1 MRFILMKHLMNLKTQ
16 IGLLAALLCTFVSG
30 CLQVEQTVN
39 LKPDGSGTIVIST
52 VMSKEAM
59 DQIAAFGGANPDNKP
74 KSPVDEMM
82 NEDKAKEQAG
92 KMGEGVKFE
101 KAEKIKT
108 DKGEGAKLT
117 FSFTDINKVK
127 MDVSL
132 GDAAPQKAD
141 GKPPVSFQFTK
152 GSPAKLTMTMNQP
165 QKEEKKADDAP
176 EDPNEAQGLAM
187 MQQMIKGMRITM
199 NLNVDGTL
207 VATNATHKD
216 GNKITIMEI
225 PMDELL
231 KDPKKFKASQ
241 KAGSFTDAMSILKDV
256 PGLKM
261 ETKPNVTVEF
271 K

>member
-1 MRFILMKHLMNLKTQ
+1 MNLKTLAC
-16 IGLLAALLCTFVSG
+16 LLAAFVSTFVSG

-52 VMSKEAM
+52 VMSKETM
-59 DQIAAFGGANPDNKP
+59 DQIKAMGGEGQ
-74 KSPVDEMM
+74 KSPIDEMM
-82 NEDKAKEQAG
+82 SEEKAKEQAT
-92 KMGEGVKFE
+92 KMGDGVKFV

-108 DKGEGAKLT
+108 DKGEGAKIT

-132 GDAAPQKAD
+132 GDAAPQKDD

-152 GSPAKLTMTMNQP
+152 GSPAKLTMTMNHPAQD
-165 QKEEKKADDAP
+165 KKPAADVA

-187 MQQMIKGMRITM
+187 AQQMMKGMRITM

-216 GNKITIMEI
+216 GNKITIMDI

-231 KDPKKFKASQ
+231 KDPKKFKESQ
-241 KAGSFTDAMSILKDV
+241 KAGSFTDAMSIFKDV
-256 PGLKM
+256 PGLKV
-261 ETKPNVTVEF
+261 EAKPTVTVEL